1 MDANE
6 YLKQMI
12 GDLMIQVA
20 VLRAEVDSLKKPA
33 APVPREELTVVP
45 LPEAFAGR

>member
-20 VLRAEVDSLKKPA
+20 VLRAEVEGLKKPV
-33 APVPREELTVVP
+33 APAPLGELAVVP
-45 LPEAFAGR
+45 FSEVPMGR